1 MLQGVL
7 LQIVPYILK
16 NLPLYFKNNPF
27 FRKYIRTL
35 YLKDASSP
43 ESRKIR
49 NFDLLYL
56 TESRL

>member
-27 FRKYIRTL
+27 F
-35 YLKDASSP
+35 P
-43 ESRKIR
+43 KIYK
-49 NFDLLYL
+49 NPVP
-56 TESRL
+56 